1 MKAYKYKIMTAK
13 RITQTFERTLSVCC
27 DLYNAG
33 LQERRDAYKLERK
46 SISYSEQ
53 CVELT
58 DVRETDADVAGI
70 YSQVTQDALRRLNKA
85 FLAFFRRVKA
95 KRGAGYPRFR
105 SKSRYDSFTYPQSG
119 FRLEGDKLHLAKI
132 GSVRLRLSRPVEG
145 KIKTCTLKRQ
155 PDGWFVIF
163 TVEDEPRPLPECSEQ
178 VGIDVGLLSFI
189 TLSDATEIDNPR
201 YYKEAQAKLRRAQR
215 KVSRRKYG
223 SHRRRKAVQLLARIH
238 QHVAH
243 RRRDFQH
250 KISRWL
256 VDNFGVIA
264 VEDLNVK
271 GLASGMLA
279 KSVNDAGW
287 RQFLNMIAYKAENAG
302 RQFVKV
308 NPSGTSQTCTCG
320 ASTPKT
326 LSQRL
331 HQCSVCGLSANRD
344 HVSAQVIL
352 QRAGQSLLAVTQPLG

>member
-1 MKAYKYKIMTAK
+1 MKAYKYKLRTSK
-13 RITQTFERTLSVCC
+13 RIAETFEQTLGVCC

-53 CVELT
+53 CLELT
-58 DVRETDADVAGI
+58 DMREGNADVENI

-95 KRGAGYPRFR
+95 KQTAGYPRFR

-119 FRLEGDKLHLAKI
+119 FRLDGNKLHMAKI

-145 KIKTCTLKRQ
+145 KIKTCTIKRQ

-163 TVEDEPRPLPECSEQ
+163 TAETKPEPLPPACEQ
-178 VGIDVGLLSFI
+178 VGIDVGLLSFA
-189 TLSDATEIDNPR
+189 TMSDAMEIDNPR
-201 YYKEAQAKLRRAQR
+201 WYREAQAKLRRAQR
-215 KVSRRKYG
+215 KIARRKKG
-223 SHRRRKAVQLLARIH
+223 SHRRRKAVQLLARTHLHIAN
-238 QHVAH
+238 Q
-243 RRRDFQH
+243 RRDFQH

-256 VDNFGVIA
+256 VNNYQVIA
-264 VEDLNVK
+264 IEDLNVK

-287 RQFLNMIAYKAENAG
+287 RQFLNMIAYKAEDAG
-302 RQFVKV
+302 RQFVQV
-308 NPSGTSQTCTCG
+308 NPNGTSQTCTCG

-326 LSQRL
+326 LSQRW
-331 HQCSVCGLSANRD
+331 HECSECSVSANRD

-352 QRAGQSLLAVTQPLG
+352 QRVGQSLLAITQPLG